1 MMDKKGIFEFIRASV
16 PSVKPP
22 RHIDFMLEGSVLR
35 VMMDGYGV
43 RQNMQE
49 DCAAF
54 EGWIFCLR
62 GYLGNRVSSV
72 VLTWDN
78 PCYSKEQAT
87 EEKHYNRFL
96 IRVLW
101 ACRNYSWFTVDK
113 DRAAEIEVFRQA
125 HQQLVV
131 NFPTTE
137 NKSECVSETNDSIR
151 NPEAILEAR
160 ICRALNEKSPLT
172 VHHQLPVGLFD
183 REISKVT
190 ALTPGGSSQVDL
202 WQISHDVFRIYE
214 LKDTVNTD
222 NRKVG
227 ILSELMYYA
236 NLTVHLVI
244 TGQIKYPEEVYRKR
258 ACYRGLQLLLAAIE
272 EKRIR
277 TVEAVFLADD
287 LHPLIKDKL
296 KEILVELNKNALA
309 VTYRY
314 QPVSQLL

>member
-1 MMDKKGIFEFIRASV
+1 MDKKGIFEFIRASV

-62 GYLGNRVSSV
+62 SFFDNQVSTV
-72 VLTWDN
+72 VLTWDD
-78 PCYSKEQAT
+78 PCYSKEQTT

-96 IRVLW
+96 LRVLW

-113 DRAAEIEVFRQA
+113 ARAAEIETFRQL

-131 NFPTTE
+131 NFPTAD
-137 NKSECVSETNDSIR
+137 NKSVCASEKKDNISKH
-151 NPEAILEAR
+151 EAVLEAR
-160 ICRALNEKSPLT
+160 ICSLLNATAPGT

-258 ACYRGLQLLLAAIE
+258 ACYRGLQLFLAAIE
-272 EKRIR
+272 EKHIR

-296 KEILVELNKNALA
+296 KEILVELNKNALS

>member
-1 MMDKKGIFEFIRASV
+1 MMDKKGIFELIRKSV
-16 PSVKPP
+16 PAIKPP
-22 RHIDFMLEGSVLR
+22 RHIDFVLEGSVLR

-62 GYLGNRVSSV
+62 SFFDNQVSTV
-72 VLTWDN
+72 VLTWDD
-78 PCYSKEQAT
+78 PCYSKEQTT

-96 IRVLW
+96 LRVLW

-113 DRAAEIEVFRQA
+113 ARAAEIETFRQL

-131 NFPTTE
+131 NFPTAD
-137 NKSECVSETNDSIR
+137 NKSVCVFEKNDNISKH
-151 NPEAILEAR
+151 EAALEAR
-160 ICRALNEKSPLT
+160 ICSLLNAEAPGT
-172 VHHQLPVGLFD
+172 TNHQLPVGLFD
-183 REISKVT
+183 KKLSKMT
-190 ALTPGGSSQVDL
+190 ALTPGGGSQVDL

-236 NLTVHLVI
+236 NLMVHLVI
-244 TGQIKYPEEVYRKR
+244 TGRIKYPEEVYRKKTY
-258 ACYRGLQLLLAAIE
+258 YRGLQLLLAAI
-272 EKRIR
+272 KDKCIQ
-277 TVEAVFLADD
+277 TVEAVFLAEN
-287 LHPLIKDKL
+287 LHPLIEYRLED
-296 KEILVELNKNALA
+296 ILVELNKNALS
-309 VTYRY
+309 VKYRY
-314 QPVSQLL
+314 QPVSQIL